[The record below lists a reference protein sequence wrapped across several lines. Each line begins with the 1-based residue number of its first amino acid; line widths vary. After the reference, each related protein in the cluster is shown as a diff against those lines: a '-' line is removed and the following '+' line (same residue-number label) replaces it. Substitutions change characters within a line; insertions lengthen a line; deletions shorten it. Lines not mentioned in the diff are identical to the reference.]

1 MLLWLCG
8 LLSYLLW
15 QALPVK
21 RKRVWF
27 ADDAGQPM
35 EHVLVYTADVSGP
48 LKSCLAINKAR
59 VERRKAMLE
68 EKLKR
73 GRLSRVVS
81 PVAY

>member
-1 MLLWLCG
+1 M
-8 LLSYLLW
+8 
-15 QALPVK
+15 K
-21 RKRVWF
+21 RRRVCF

-35 EHVLVYTADVSGP
+35 EHVLVYTAEASGP
-48 LKSCLAINKAR
+48 LKSCLEINKAR

-73 GRLSRVVS
+73 GRLNRVVS